1 MGQKDLT
8 EKNFL
13 LYPDVFADT
22 LNALAYAGREV
33 VCEEKLFPAPSESF
47 YHAGQGKMADQFSDV
62 SMFEMKDDSIR
73 VQYIFENEVQVK
85 ARTILRKAGYEG
97 ALYRR
102 QLESDETFPIVSLLL
117 YWGLASWNQ
126 PVSMKEFFQEADLDE
141 NTWKYITN
149 EKLHV
154 YAMAWLPKQVRNR
167 FRSDMRIVVDYLAER
182 QNYKPTAQKLVHPE
196 ALLLMLKALTNDDR
210 YIEILTA
217 LTEEEKKGE
226 ITMCEL
232 LDEYENRGMLNGIQE
247 GLKKGMQD
255 GLRKGIQE
263 GMQQGEL
270 RLASL
275 IEKLLQSNR
284 MEDLQMVVSN
294 ISNKKYQNRLYE
306 EFGIL

>member
-8 EKNFL
+8 EKYFL

-22 LNALAYAGREV
+22 LNVLAYAGREV
-33 VCEEKLFPAPSESF
+33 VCADNLLPAPSESF
-47 YHAGQGKMADQFSDV
+47 YHVGQGKLADQFSDV
-62 SMFEMKDDSIR
+62 SMFEIKDRSTR
-73 VQYIFENEVQVK
+73 VQYILENEVQAK
-85 ARTILRKAGYEG
+85 ARTIIRKAGYEG

-102 QLESDETFPIVSLLL
+102 QLEGDETFLIVSLLL
-117 YWGLASWNQ
+117 YWGLTSWNQ
-126 PVSMKEFFQEADLDE
+126 PVSMKEFFQEADIDE

-154 YAMAWLPKQVRNR
+154 YAMARLPKQVRNR
-167 FRSDMRIVVDYLAER
+167 FQSDMRIVVDYLAER
-182 QNYKPTAQKLVHPE
+182 QNYKPTAQKLVHPK
-196 ALLLMLKALTNDDR
+196 ALLLMLRALTNDDR
-210 YIEILTA
+210 YIEMLTA

-232 LDEYENRGMLNGIQE
+232 LDKYEYRGM
-247 GLKKGMQD
+247 K
-255 GLRKGIQE
+255 KGIQE

-284 MEDLQMVVSN
+284 MEDLQKVVSN
-294 ISNKKYQNRLYE
+294 KNDRNRLYE

>member
-8 EKNFL
+8 EKYFL

-22 LNALAYAGREV
+22 LNVLAYAGREV
-33 VCEEKLFPAPSESF
+33 VRAEDLIPAASESF
-47 YHAGQGKMADQFSDV
+47 YHAGQGKIADQFSDV
-62 SMFEMKDDSIR
+62 SMFDMKDGSIR
-73 VQYIFENEVQVK
+73 VQYIFENEIRAR

-102 QLESDETFPIVSLLL
+102 QLENDETFPIVSLLL
-117 YWGLASWNQ
+117 YWGLAAWNQ

-141 NTWKYITN
+141 NIWKYITD
-149 EKLHV
+149 EKLYV
-154 YAMAWLPKQVRNR
+154 YAMARLPEQVRNR
-167 FRSDMRIVVDYLAER
+167 FRSDMRIVVDYLAEK
-182 QNYKPTAQKLVHPE
+182 QDYKPTAQKLAHPE

-232 LDEYENRGMLNGIQE
+232 LDKYENRGIQ
-247 GLKKGMQD
+247 
-255 GLRKGIQE
+255 KGIQE
-263 GMQQGEL
+263 GIQQGEL
-270 RLASL
+270 RFASL

-284 MEDLQMVVSN
+284 MDDLQKAVN
-294 ISNKKYQNRLYE
+294 NKGHRNRLYE
-306 EFGIL
+306 EFGIFI

>member
-8 EKNFL
+8 EKYFL

-22 LNALAYAGREV
+22 LNGLAYAGREV
-33 VCEEKLFPAPSESF
+33 VRAEDLLPAPSESF
-47 YHAGQGKMADQFSDV
+47 YHVKQGKLADQFSDV
-62 SMFEMKDDSIR
+62 SMFEIKDGSIR
-73 VQYIFENEVQVK
+73 IQYIMENEVQAK

-102 QLESDETFPIVSLLL
+102 QLENEETFPIVSLLL
-117 YWGLASWNQ
+117 YWGLVSWNQ
-126 PVSMKEFFQEADLDE
+126 PVSIKEFFQEADLDE
-141 NTWKYITN
+141 STWKYITN

-154 YAMAWLPKQVRNR
+154 YLMARLPKQVRNR

-210 YIEILTA
+210 YMEMLTA

-232 LDEYENRGMLNGIQE
+232 LDKYENRGIQK
-247 GLKKGMQD
+247 GL
-255 GLRKGIQE
+255 
-263 GMQQGEL
+263 QQGEL

-284 MEDLQMVVSN
+284 MEDLRKVVDD
-294 ISNKKYQNRLYE
+294 KKYRNRLYE

>member
-8 EKNFL
+8 EKYFL

-22 LNALAYAGREV
+22 LNVLAYAGREV
-33 VCEEKLFPAPSESF
+33 VCAENLFPAPSESF
-47 YHAGQGKMADQFSDV
+47 YHAGEGKLADQFSDV
-62 SMFEMKDDSIR
+62 SMFEMNEGSIR
-73 VQYIFENEVQVK
+73 VQYILENEVQAK

-102 QLESDETFPIVSLLL
+102 QLENDETFPIVSLLL
-117 YWGLASWNQ
+117 YWGLISWNQ
-126 PVSMKEFFQEADLDE
+126 PVSMREFFQEADLDQS
-141 NTWKYITN
+141 TWKYIAN
-149 EKLHV
+149 DKLHV
-154 YAMAWLPKQVRNR
+154 YTMARLPKQVRNR

-182 QNYKPTAQKLVHPE
+182 QNYKPTVQKLAHPE

-210 YIEILTA
+210 YIEMMTA

-232 LDEYENRGMLNGIQE
+232 LDKYENRGI
-247 GLKKGMQD
+247 
-255 GLRKGIQE
+255 
-263 GMQQGEL
+263 QQGEL

-284 MEDLQMVVSN
+284 LEDLQKVVSN
-294 ISNKKYQNRLYE
+294 KNYRNLLYE
-306 EFGIL
+306 ELGILK